1 MSWVRPRAVPR
12 VSPPS
17 PFHVPP
23 AWSVSSS
30 LGSLLMLLTGRAFS
44 MSCMPTSTPVKHAR
58 ANFQVLLIQLVL
70 LQLDVLL
77 HVLLVQL
84 LLLLLHVLPCT
95 VL

>member
-1 MSWVRPRAVPR
+1 
-12 VSPPS
+12 
-17 PFHVPP
+17 
-23 AWSVSSS
+23 
-30 LGSLLMLLTGRAFS
+30 
-44 MSCMPTSTPVKHAR
+44 MPTRTPVKHAR